1 MKKNWHTTVLSTAC
15 ALAFTASG
23 PAQACTGIAFE
34 AKDGTRI
41 QARTIEWSGYDLKAK
56 LAVWPRGVKKTAYTP
71 QGKNGHSW
79 TTRYGVVGAT
89 TVMDEFITEGV
100 NEKGLSA
107 GIFFFAHY
115 GSLAPYNPKKAKKSV
130 SDAELVPWLLTNFA
144 TVDEALK
151 GLKKIEIIPIAA
163 ADDKGTYNTGHWR
176 IADATGRS
184 VVLEITNKGERHI
197 YENKV
202 GVLTNSPDFPWQVAN
217 LNNYVNL
224 NPGTVS
230 PREFDGVPMFSFGAS
245 SSLLGLPGDF
255 TPPSRFVRAFFWLHS
270 LRQPADTYAAV
281 TQTFHI
287 LNTFDIPVGAEFALD
302 QQIPDIPSATQVTC
316 VTDTTHPAFYYRTM
330 YNSQIRKV
338 DLSKIDFSTV
348 KYGTYPLDEEPQET
362 FKERTF

>member
-1 MKKNWHTTVLSTAC
+1 MNKHLLSAVRVCC
-15 ALAFTASG
+15 AAAITASG

-71 QGKNGHSW
+71 QGKNGKTW

-89 TVMDEFITEGV
+89 TVMDEFITEGI

-107 GIFFFAHY
+107 GIFFFSHY
-115 GSLAPYNPKKAKKSV
+115 GSLAPYNPKKAAKSV

-144 TVDEALK
+144 TVDKALK

-163 ADDKGTYNTGHWR
+163 ADENGSYNTGHWR

-197 YENKV
+197 YENDL
-202 GVLTNSPDFPWQVAN
+202 GVLTNSPDFPWHKAN
-217 LNNYVNL
+217 LNNYINL
-224 NPGTVS
+224 HPGTIA
-230 PREFDGVPMFSFGAS
+230 PREFGRTDMFSFGAS
-245 SSLLGLPGDF
+245 SALLGLPGDF
-255 TPPSRFVRAFFWLHS
+255 TPPSRFVRAFFFLHS

-281 TQTFHI
+281 TQAFHI
-287 LNTFDIPVGAEFALD
+287 LNAFDIPLGSEFALD

-316 VTDTTHPAFYYRTM
+316 VSDTTRPAFYYRTM

-338 DLSKIDFSTV
+338 DLAKIDFSAIP
-348 KYGTYPLDEEPQET
+348 YGTYDLDETLQEEI
-362 FKERTF
+362 KNRTF